1 MVNATTQLVPARAPH
16 HNTEK
21 TVLSAWF
28 PVLFR
33 RNVTQQGEWEL
44 LLPERHT
51 VTVWE
56 KTSLHGWFP
65 VLFWRNVTQQGDW
78 KLLLPEHHTITVWEK
93 TGLHGW
99 FSVLFQRNVTQRG
112 GDILALMP
120 IASCNRHEGECS
132 LVLFFVKALLLFA
145 LKSFA
150 TRDALFEAIHS
161 RTYLSCNNWS

>member
-33 RNVTQQGEWEL
+33 RNVTQQGDWEL

-65 VLFWRNVTQQGDW
+65 VLFRRNVTQQ
-78 KLLLPEHHTITVWEK
+78 
-93 TGLHGW
+93 
-99 FSVLFQRNVTQRG
+99 G

-120 IASCNRHEGECS
+120 IASCNRQEGECS
-132 LVLFFVKALLLFA
+132 LVLFSVKALLLFA

-150 TRDALFEAIHS
+150 TRDALLEAIRS
-161 RTYLSCNNWS
+161 RTYLSCSNWS